1 MFLAWREIRQSKL
14 RFALVTAVLL
24 LVSYLV
30 FFLSGLASG
39 LAGLNREA
47 VDKWQADGIYLTDES
62 DKSLTQSMM
71 EVDLADDV
79 VADETAVLAQTNL
92 IADNG
97 DAKSG
102 VALFGIRPDE
112 FIMPEP
118 TEGDEFSDEFEVI
131 ASDSLKE
138 EGFSVGD
145 ELDLSGSEVTLTIT
159 GFTDDARF
167 NAAPVLYMNLED
179 FEKVRPGAAA
189 MAQQEGSAEN
199 PDGQPA
205 ETDQGLP
212 GETVEQP
219 EMVNAI
225 VVKGSQPDEVPDDLE
240 YLESETFIENLP
252 GYTEQNLTLTFM
264 IYFLFAI
271 SAAVV
276 AIFLYVLTVQKISMF
291 GVMKAQGISSAY
303 LSRSVIAQTFILAV
317 IGVLIGFG
325 LTVLTG
331 QFLPAAV
338 PVSFDYGMMAIYGA
352 VLIAVA
358 ILGAL
363 VSVWTIVKIDPLEAI
378 SG

>member
-1 MFLAWREIRQSKL
+1 MFLAWREIRQNKL

-47 VDKWQADGIYLTDES
+47 VDKWQADGIYLTAES
-62 DKSLTQSMM
+62 DKSLNQSMM
-71 EVDLADDV
+71 ESDLADEIE
-79 VADETAVLAQTNL
+79 ADETAVLAQTNL

-97 DAKSG
+97 DVKSG

-118 TEGDEFSDEFEVI
+118 TEGEEFSEEFEVI

-145 ELDLSGSEVTLTIT
+145 ELELSGSDETLTIT
-159 GFTDDARF
+159 GFTDEARF
-167 NAAPVLYMNLED
+167 NAAPVLYMDLED
-179 FEKVRPGAAA
+179 FEKVRPGASA
-189 MAQQEGSAEN
+189 MSTQETPEGPPAEGSQGPVAEEVDQ
-199 PDGQPA
+199 PD
-205 ETDQGLP
+205 
-212 GETVEQP
+212 
-219 EMVNAI
+219 MVNAI
-225 VVKGSQPDEVPDDLE
+225 VVKGGQPNDVPDDLE
-240 YLESETFIENLP
+240 YIESEIFIENLP

-291 GVMKAQGISSAY
+291 GVMKAQGISSGY

-358 ILGAL
+358 VLGAL

>member
-71 EVDLADDV
+71 EADLADEV

-97 DAKSG
+97 VAKSG

-145 ELDLSGSEVTLTIT
+145 GLDLSGSEVMLTIT
-159 GFTDDARF
+159 GFTDEARF

-317 IGVLIGFG
+317 IGVLFGFG

>member
-71 EVDLADDV
+71 EADLADEV

-97 DAKSG
+97 VAKSG

-145 ELDLSGSEVTLTIT
+145 ELDLSGSEVMLTIT
-159 GFTDDARF
+159 GFTDEARF

-189 MAQQEGSAEN
+189 LAQQEGSAEN

-205 ETDQGLP
+205 EDDQGLP

-225 VVKGSQPDEVPDDLE
+225 VVKGSQSDEVPDDLE

-317 IGVLIGFG
+317 IGVLFGFG

-352 VLIAVA
+352 VLIVVA
-358 ILGAL
+358 IFGAL

>member
-1 MFLAWREIRQSKL
+1 MFLAWREIKQNKL

-71 EVDLADDV
+71 EADLADEVD
-79 VADETAVLAQTNL
+79 ADETAVLAQTNL

-97 DAKSG
+97 DVKSG

-118 TEGDEFSDEFEVI
+118 TEGDKFSEEFEVI
-131 ASDSLKE
+131 VSDSLKE
-138 EGFSVGD
+138 EGFSIGD
-145 ELDLSGSEVTLTIT
+145 ELDLSGSDEMLTIT
-159 GFTDDARF
+159 GFTDEARF

-179 FEKVRPGAAA
+179 FKKVRPGAAA
-189 MAQQEGSAEN
+189 PAQQGGNA
-199 PDGQPA
+199 GQ
-205 ETDQGLP
+205 E
-212 GETVEQP
+212 EQP

-225 VVKGSQPDEVPDDLE
+225 VVKGGQPDHVPEDLE
-240 YLESETFIENLP
+240 YMESETFIENLP

-352 VLIAVA
+352 VLIVVA

>member
-1 MFLAWREIRQSKL
+1 MFLAWREIRQNKL

-71 EVDLADDV
+71 EADLADEV
-79 VADETAVLAQTNL
+79 EADEAAVLAQTNL

-97 DAKSG
+97 DVKSG

-118 TEGDEFSDEFEVI
+118 TEGNGFSEEFEVI

-138 EGFSVGD
+138 EGFSIGD
-145 ELDLSGSEVTLTIT
+145 ELDLSGSEETLTIT
-159 GFTDDARF
+159 GFTDEARF
-167 NAAPVLYMNLED
+167 NAAPVLYMNLDD

-189 MAQQEGSAEN
+189 LAQQDEIA
-199 PDGQPA
+199 GQ
-205 ETDQGLP
+205 E
-212 GETVEQP
+212 EQSG
-219 EMVNAI
+219 MVNAI
-225 VVKGSQPDEVPDDLE
+225 VVRGAQPGDVPEDLE
-240 YLESETFIENLP
+240 YMESETFIENLP

-352 VLIAVA
+352 VLIVVA

>member
-1 MFLAWREIRQSKL
+1 MFLAWREIKQNKL

-71 EVDLADDV
+71 EADR
-79 VADETAVLAQTNL
+79 ADEIEAEETAVLAQTNL

-97 DAKSG
+97 DVKSG

-118 TEGDEFSDEFEVI
+118 TEGDVFSDELEVI

-138 EGFSVGD
+138 EGFAVGD
-145 ELDLSGSEVTLTIT
+145 ELDLSGSDATLTIA
-159 GFTDDARF
+159 GFTDEARF
-167 NAAPVLYMNLED
+167 NAAPVLYVDLGD
-179 FEKVRPGAAA
+179 FEKVRPSAAV
-189 MAQQEGSAEN
+189 MPQQEAGQEQPAQVEEQQDQVN
-199 PDGQPA
+199 AVVVRDGQP
-205 ETDQGLP
+205 G
-212 GETVEQP
+212 
-219 EMVNAI
+219 
-225 VVKGSQPDEVPDDLE
+225 EVPDGLE
-240 YLESETFIENLP
+240 YIESETFIENLP

-325 LTVLTG
+325 ATVLTG
-331 QFLPAAV
+331 LFLPAAV
-338 PVSFDYGMMAIYGA
+338 PVSFDYGMMAVYGA
-352 VLIAVA
+352 VLIVVA